1 MSKQIIWLIILA
13 VVVGLALAGYLW
25 WPKEELVPQSPEQPK
40 AQSGLINLQQAIEK
54 TNTVAAPEVPSAN
67 PLQKVAPVKNPIE
80 VTNPFSDGYQNPF
93 K

>member
-13 VVVGLALAGYLW
+13 GVAGLALTGYLW
-25 WPKEELVPQSPEQPK
+25 WPQEQPAPPSPEQPK
-40 AQSGLINLQQAIEK
+40 APSGLTNLQQAIEK
-54 TNTVAAPEVPSAN
+54 TNTVAAPKVPSAN